1 MNHRLKSIL
10 VISTCLTFGTS
21 LLTSCQIDDISSE
34 VNAINVKV
42 ADLLSQLEQL
52 QKEVKDLKAEYSQK
66 IEELNKIH
74 QDDVSSI
81 NQRINENKDQLSALK
96 SDYDRTILALNQKDE
111 ELTNKLSSLR
121 TEYEENLA
129 LLKHQDSE
137 NQAAIALIRSEYE
150 QTVSEYNQ
158 KLASLNQEDSE
169 NEAKIAALRA
179 EYEQKK
185 QELEDKIASLEQQ
198 DSEAEAELA
207 SLKTQYEQ
215 KVQELEQELKEQEE
229 EIAFI
234 NQTLASYQSAYE
246 AKMAE
251 LDAKNTEITTAINSL
266 KEEYHS
272 KVIELEEKIESN
284 KASIESFEGEYQLK
298 VAEIETTLTSLNKNL
313 VSLEADYQ
321 EKMENLKTEY
331 EAKLSL
337 LQANYDGAITEI
349 NTQLV
354 SLSESDKAIL
364 DRIAALEAKVNELSE
379 IKTYTITF
387 DPDNGDEIFT
397 QLVTERTLLQKPSYE
412 PMKEGYSFVGW
423 FDPSGDKWLF
433 SQSDV
438 KTDMTLKA
446 VYVGNEY
453 EITLDPNGGTV
464 AQSTV
469 TVQFGQPYHLNDAV
483 REGFDFA
490 GWTYQSNFI
499 TNFDSYDIASNVTYT
514 AKYNRSFQISF
525 DTDGGDY
532 LDPIENYGEKIG
544 ELPTPVKEGFRF
556 AGWYLGSTKVEEG
569 YVHTSQ
575 SDFTLMASWINAASL
590 FEYQSI
596 DGSLKLL
603 KYVGSYLDVEIP
615 SSIDGKPVI
624 ELASKMFEGKED
636 ITSVSIPASI
646 TSATGA
652 LEGCSAITTIKISSS
667 VSGFNLKNLFNVT
680 SYSNITKT
688 LDTIEFLPGFTSFP
702 DSFFT
707 GATRTFHIILPK
719 GMTKLPS
726 FQENKYIKSIN
737 IPEGVT
743 SIDSFTFRDCSAL
756 ASITIPESVT
766 WIDYGAFQGCSSL
779 TSITIPESV
788 TGISYDAFY
797 NCSAL
802 ASIIIPEGVTL
813 IGFSAFS
820 GCSSLTSITI
830 PKSVT
835 SIGDSAFSGCSSLT
849 EVYFEGSLEDWLS
862 ITFRECSNPCI
873 YGATLYF
880 NGQIV
885 SSVIIPEGVTS
896 IDYFF
901 SGCSSLTSIKI
912 PEGVTS
918 IGDFAFSGCSSLTS
932 ITIPEGV
939 ASIGNYSFNLC
950 SSLSTLTY
958 LGTMEEWNAISKDN
972 AWAQGSSISS
982 IVCSDGVIN
991 M

>member
-1 MNHRLKSIL
+1 MNHRLKSIF
-10 VISTCLTFGTS
+10 VITACLTFGTS
-21 LLTSCQIDDISSE
+21 LLTSCQIGDISSE
-34 VNAINVKV
+34 VSVINDKV

-81 NQRINENKDQLSALK
+81 NQRINENKDQFSALK

-137 NQAAIALIRSEYE
+137 NQAAIALLRSE
-150 QTVSEYNQ
+150 
-158 KLASLNQEDSE
+158 
-169 NEAKIAALRA
+169 
-179 EYEQKK
+179 
-185 QELEDKIASLEQQ
+185 
-198 DSEAEAELA
+198 
-207 SLKTQYEQ
+207 YEQ
-215 KVQELEQELKEQEE
+215 KVQEFEQELKEQEE

-719 GMTKLPS
+719 GMTELPS
-726 FQENKYIKSIN
+726 FQGNKYIKSIN

-743 SIDSFTFRDCSAL
+743 SIDDYAFNGCNLLT
-756 ASITIPESVT
+756 SITIPEGVTSIGSFTFSSCSSLNLITIPVSVT
-766 WIDYGAFQGCSSL
+766 SIGYGAFRGCSSL
-779 TSITIPESV
+779 TSITIP
-788 TGISYDAFY
+788 DR
-797 NCSAL
+797 
-802 ASIIIPEGVTL
+802 VTL
-813 IGFSAFS
+813 I
-820 GCSSLTSITI
+820 
-830 PKSVT
+830 
-835 SIGDSAFSGCSSLT
+835 D
-849 EVYFEGSLEDWLS
+849 YD
-862 ITFRECSNPCI
+862 TF
-873 YGATLYF
+873 Y
-880 NGQIV
+880 
-885 SSVIIPEGVTS
+885 
-896 IDYFF
+896 
-901 SGCSSLTSIKI
+901 GCSSLTSIKI

-918 IGDFAFSGCSSLTS
+918 INSCAFRYCSSLTS

-939 ASIGNYSFNLC
+939 TSIDSYTFDGCTSLTSITIPEGVFSIGYAAFLSC